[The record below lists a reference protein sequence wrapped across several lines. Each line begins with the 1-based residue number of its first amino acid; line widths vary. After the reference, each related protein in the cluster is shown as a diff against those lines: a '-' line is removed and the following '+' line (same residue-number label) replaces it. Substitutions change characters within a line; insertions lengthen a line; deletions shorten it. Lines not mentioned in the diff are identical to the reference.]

1 MVQSFQETAMEKLKR
16 TVEQARAAFNTGKT
30 RPLAFRIQQL
40 KALKKMV
47 QEKEKEFSAAMKADL
62 NKSEFN
68 SFSYEFMI
76 ILGEID
82 LILEKLPDWASPQSV
97 EKTILTLNDKSYIRR
112 EPLGVALVIGA
123 WNYPFVLIM
132 GPLLA
137 AIAAGNA
144 VVVKPSEISE
154 NTAKVFE
161 KLLPQYI
168 DKVVLF

>member
-1 MVQSFQETAMEKLKR
+1 
-16 TVEQARAAFNTGKT
+16 ARSRSVVVKSLE
-30 RPLAFRIQQL
+30 RPLAGTL
-40 KALKKMV
+40 LDG
-47 QEKEKEFSAAMKADL
+47 KER
-62 NKSEFN
+62 N
-68 SFSYEFMI
+68 SHYFSYEFMI

-168 DKVVLF
+168 DK